1 MLKEIIVVGLGPGNM
16 DNLSLGVWNVL
27 TKAEKIFFRTSRHP
41 VVQELAAQDIEFNT
55 FDYLYETKN
64 TFSEVYEAIVDILLT
79 EITESSALT
88 KLVYGV
94 PGNPLVGEE
103 SVRKLLVAGR
113 KQNITVTICPGMSF
127 LDSIYGLLEIDPA
140 EGLLVLDA
148 LSVDNNSLMISKHL
162 LFLQVYNRLV
172 ASDLKLVL
180 LEAYPSDY
188 PAVIIKAAGIPG
200 EEKVICKPLCELDHF
215 EEYDHLTSVYIKP
228 YQDQEEYGVKAQYP
242 LDPLINI
249 MEKLRSPQ
257 GCPWDIEQDHAS
269 LKPCLIE
276 EAYEVIEAIDCMDM
290 NKLLEEL
297 GDLLLQ
303 VVFHTALAQE
313 RGDFTHNDVIK
324 TVVDKMIRRHPH
336 VFGDVIARNA
346 DEVIRNW
353 ESIKAGERG
362 EDLTN
367 NRKAPCIMSKLN
379 RSLPALLLAE
389 EVQKKAHK
397 AGFDWNDVQG
407 AWDKVFEEINELK
420 EIEEDKLEIENE
432 LGDVLFAIVN
442 VARFLK
448 VSPELALN
456 RSIHKFIS
464 RFNYIEQKVQ
474 INGKKWEDM
483 KLSELDLFWEEA
495 KKVL

>member
-1 MLKEIIVVGLGPGNM
+1 MKEIIVVGLGPGNI

-27 TKAEKIFFRTSRHP
+27 NKAEKIFFRTSRHP
-41 VVQELAAQDIEFNT
+41 VVQELAAQNIEFKT
-55 FDYLYETKN
+55 FDYLYETKK
-64 TFSEVYEAIVDILLT
+64 TFSEVYDAIVETLLG
-79 EITESSALT
+79 EINDGNELT

-103 SVRKLLVAGR
+103 SVGKLFAAGR
-113 KQNITVTICPGMSF
+113 EQNITVTICPGMSF

-148 LSVDNNSLMISKHL
+148 LSVNVDSLVTSNHL
-162 LFLQVYNRLV
+162 IFLQVYNRLA

-180 LEAYPSDY
+180 LEMYPSDH
-188 PAVIIKAAGIPG
+188 PVVIIKAAGVAG
-200 EEKVICKPLCELDHF
+200 EEKVIYKPLYKLDHF
-215 EEYDHLTSVYIKP
+215 DGYDHLTSVYIKP
-228 YQDQEEYGVKAQYP
+228 YKNQDDSSVKVQYP
-242 LDPLINI
+242 LDPLIEI

-257 GCPWDIEQDHAS
+257 GCPWDIEQNHES

-303 VVFHTALAQE
+303 VVFHTTLAQE

-353 ESIKAGERG
+353 ENIKAGERG

-367 NRKAPCIMSKLN
+367 NHKASRIMNKLN

-420 EIEEDKLEIENE
+420 EIDGDKLEIENE
-432 LGDVLFAIVN
+432 LGDVLFAVVN

-448 VSPELALN
+448 VSPELALK

-474 INGKKWEDM
+474 SNGKKWEDM
-483 KLSELDLFWEEA
+483 KLSELDSFWEEA